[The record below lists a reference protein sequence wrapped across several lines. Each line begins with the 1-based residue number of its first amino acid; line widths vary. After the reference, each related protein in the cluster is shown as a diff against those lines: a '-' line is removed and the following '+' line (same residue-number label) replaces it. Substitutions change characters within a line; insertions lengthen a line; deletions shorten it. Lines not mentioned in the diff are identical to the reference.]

1 MYLSHSHTPTQCD
14 ICLQGRLCNHLLGS
28 IPTVSG
34 QLFNSVKPTS
44 LLHRH
49 SFYDKQFY
57 STGPRPFWSFTV
69 KRVSLN
75 TVKYRLLIENDLE
88 LEKLLTKFLR
98 SFFMVDAF
106 ADISV
111 FIN

>member
-1 MYLSHSHTPTQCD
+1 
-14 ICLQGRLCNHLLGS
+14 LGS
-28 IPTVSG
+28 IPTLSG
-34 QLFNSVKPTS
+34 QLLNSEKPTS

-49 SFYDKQFY
+49 IFYDKQFY

-75 TVKYRLLIENDLE
+75 PVKYRLLIENDLE